1 MAYAHACGSMAVA
14 CARLPNVAMARMA
27 SVSPQKG
34 EGKGMKKNAACSHLF
49 EGLRKKLGKAGKGI
63 EKGDM
68 LKLSFS
74 SHSLI

>member
-1 MAYAHACGSMAVA
+1 
-14 CARLPNVAMARMA
+14 MARMA

-74 SHSLI
+74 PHSPI